1 MIIYDYAVTYT
12 TSFDWSLLRAVDSPS
27 AVLKH
32 NERGSRKLQETYE
45 VGVLLF
51 LFWYHPKTTP
61 VPQGAEGVGAAGRA
75 CERSEPKPKAKE
87 CAAAAYNLTFFVVQ
101 CPQGGFNG
109 NGVVRWSGATSPKR
123 KRFPLE
129 TQGQKRRAAREPTSQ
144 NVGSARGATAP
155 RTLRTQDRPAGGG
168 GTFPTPAGRA
178 QRTRSN
184 SDSRQ

>member
-1 MIIYDYAVTYT
+1 M
-12 TSFDWSLLRAVDSPS
+12 
-27 AVLKH
+27 
-32 NERGSRKLQETYE
+32 QETYE

-87 CAAAAYNLTFFVVQ
+87 CAAAAYSLTLFVVQ
-101 CPQGGFNG
+101 CPTGGFNG

-129 TQGQKRRAAREPTSQ
+129 SQGQKRRAAREPNSQ
-144 NVGSARGATAP
+144 NGGSARGATA
-155 RTLRTQDRPAGGG
+155 
-168 GTFPTPAGRA
+168 
-178 QRTRSN
+178 QRTR
-184 SDSRQ
+184 RTRAYG